1 VAAAA
6 LDAHG
11 WHATGVAMLRPAATA
26 FALELIRL
34 SYIRVKAIEGL
45 GLAM

>member
-1 VAAAA
+1 MAAAA
-6 LDAHG
+6 LDSHG
-11 WHATGVAMLRPAATA
+11 WHATGVAMLRPAATT

-34 SYIRVKAIEGL
+34 SYIQVKALEGL